1 MALSPGD
8 RLGPYEIVAPL
19 GSGGMGEVYRARD
32 TKLNRDVAIKVL
44 PDLFAQDADRL
55 SRFTR
60 EAQTL
65 ATLNHPNIAAIY
77 GIEGNAI
84 VMELVDGQDLS
95 ALIGGTQALNLRDV
109 LATARQIAEALEAAH
124 EAGVVHR
131 DLKPANIKVRDD
143 GTVKVLDFGLAKAMD
158 PSAASNSNAANS
170 PTLTAHASQMGLIIG
185 TAAYMAPEQAKGRSV
200 DKRADIWAF
209 GVILYEM
216 LSGQRGYQAEDIS
229 DTLAAVLTRDVNWS
243 ALPAGTPPRL
253 TTLLRDCLMRDPKQR
268 LRDIGDARRV
278 IGQLLGETQDTSS
291 GPISAEA
298 APATPVTAQRP
309 RALLLAATLVVVSAA
324 GAIFLW
330 NAFGPGARF
339 ASGTMTGP
347 IRLAVSI
354 PSAIHATG
362 AGITKD
368 GRTLLVRGNAR
379 KPDGTDEPR
388 GRIYTRRLD
397 EYEFKSIPVTDG
409 VQGTAQSPDGR
420 WLVFVATVSAQSTQ
434 QRIAKVPV
442 DGSAP
447 PVALSDWDDD
457 WATNVVWLE
466 DGDLLVSSNRGT
478 KFFRLPTSG
487 GAAKPPMAVDTGS
500 TSGIRAF
507 GQGLPGDRGVFF
519 SMESWGSRGYQLDQ
533 WLLDPKTGKAR
544 RLFEDAGNATYVPT
558 GHIVFS
564 RGAVLMAAPFDLQK
578 LAVTGEVTAL
588 PGSVRTVNS
597 WSHGAF
603 TLSNDGSL
611 VFAPGGRLGTD
622 RTLVTIDASGHV
634 TKFAADA
641 RSFESSPRVSPDG
654 RSVAV
659 VISNTKGTYETWVAE
674 DDRPGLRRVLV
685 LPNADCANPVWA
697 PDAQRLAYQRTA
709 RDKDDGIYLQ
719 RADGN
724 GSPQAILK
732 AESPEIGVW
741 PTSFAPD
748 GSGIIIGKGVGG
760 KADMLFVPISA
771 QGSASTPRVLRTTP
785 SNELDGRYSP
795 NGRLVTFSSDDSG
808 RNEVYVA
815 GYGADGAL
823 GPATMVSSGGGQQPA
838 WANNGQ
844 RLFYYNEPNKVMSVD
859 ISVTP
864 KLTASA
870 PVVAY
875 DLRKLRVNPNEWDV
889 MPDGRLLAIQKGEG
903 EDDITDFNVV
913 LNWSDEL
920 RARMATRASGR

>member
-1 MALSPGD
+1 
-8 RLGPYEIVAPL
+8 
-19 GSGGMGEVYRARD
+19 MGEVYRARD

-55 SRFTR
+55 LRFTR

-84 VMELVDGQDLS
+84 VMELVDGRDLS

-109 LATARQIAEALEAAH
+109 LVIARQIAEALEAAH
-124 EAGVVHR
+124 EAGIVHR

-143 GTVKVLDFGLAKAMD
+143 GTVKVLDFGLAKAVD
-158 PSAASNSNAANS
+158 PSGASNSNAANS

-209 GVILYEM
+209 DVILYEL

-253 TTLLRDCLMRDPKQR
+253 TTLLRDCLMRDTKQR

-278 IGQLLGETQDTSS
+278 IGQLLGESPDTAS
-291 GPISAEA
+291 GPISAES
-298 APATPVTAQRP
+298 APATSVTARTP
-309 RALLLAATLVVVSAA
+309 KALLLAATLVVVSAA

-330 NAFGPGARF
+330 STFGPGARST
-339 ASGTMTGP
+339 SGTMTGP
-347 IRLAVSI
+347 IRLSVSI
-354 PSAIHATG
+354 PSAIHATR

-368 GRTLLVRGNAR
+368 GRTLIVSGNAR
-379 KPDGTDEPR
+379 RPDGTDEPR

-397 EYEFKSIPVTDG
+397 EYEFKSIPGTEG
-409 VQGTAQSPDGR
+409 VQGAALSPDGR
-420 WLVFVATVSAQSTQ
+420 WVAFVATVSEQSSQ

-442 DGSAP
+442 DGSSP
-447 PVALSDWDDD
+447 PVVLSDWDND
-457 WATNVVWLE
+457 WGTNVVWLE
-466 DGDLLVSSNRGT
+466 DGDLLASSNRGT
-478 KFFRLPTSG
+478 KFFRLPTNG
-487 GAAKPPMAVDTGS
+487 GAAKPPMALDTGS
-500 TSGIRAF
+500 MSGNRVF

-519 SMESWGSRGYQLDQ
+519 MMGSWGSRGFQLDQ
-533 WLLDPKTGKAR
+533 WLLDPKSGKAR
-544 RLFEDAGNATYVPT
+544 RLFEDAGNATYVST

-597 WSHGAF
+597 WAHGNF
-603 TLSNDGSL
+603 TLSHDGTL

-622 RTLVTIDASGHV
+622 RTLVTIDPSGHV

-641 RSFESSPRVSPDG
+641 RSFESPPRVSPDG

-659 VISNTKGTYETWVAE
+659 VISNTKGTYETWVSEA
-674 DDRPGLRRVLV
+674 DRPGLRRVLV
-685 LPNADCANPVWA
+685 LPNADCAYPVWA
-697 PDAQRLAYQRTA
+697 PDAQWLVYQRTA

-719 RADGN
+719 RVDGT

-732 AESPEIGVW
+732 EGSPDAGVW

-748 GSGIIIGKGVGG
+748 GSGIIVSKAVGG
-760 KADMLFVPISA
+760 KIDLLFVSISA
-771 QGSASTPRVLRTTP
+771 PGSASTPRVLRATP
-785 SNELDGRYSP
+785 SNESQGRFSP
-795 NGRLVTFSSDDSG
+795 DGRLVAFSSDESG
-808 RNEVYVA
+808 RDEVYVA
-815 GYGADGAL
+815 GYRADGAL
-823 GPATMVSSGGGQQPA
+823 GPATMVSNGGGALPA
-838 WANNGQ
+838 WANDGK
-844 RLFYYNEPNKVMSVD
+844 RLLYYNEPNRVMSFD
-859 ISVTP
+859 ISIAP

-875 DLRKLRVNPNEWDV
+875 DLKKLRVNATDWDV
-889 MPDGRLLAIQKGEG
+889 MPDGRLLATQKGEG

-920 RARMATRASGR
+920 RARMTTRTPGR

>member
-1 MALSPGD
+1 
-8 RLGPYEIVAPL
+8 
-19 GSGGMGEVYRARD
+19 MGEVYRARD

-44 PDLFAQDADRL
+44 PDLFALDADRL
-55 SRFTR
+55 ARFTR

-65 ATLNHPNIAAIY
+65 ASLNHPSIAAIY

-84 VMELVDGQDLS
+84 VMELVDGKDLS
-95 ALIGGTQALNLRDV
+95 ALVCGTLALNLRDA
-109 LATARQIAEALEAAH
+109 LAIARQIAEALEAAH

-158 PSAASNSNAANS
+158 PSGASNSNAANS

-216 LSGQRGYQAEDIS
+216 LSGQRGYLAEDIS
-229 DTLAAVLTRDVNWS
+229 ETLAAVLTRDVNWS

-253 TTLLRDCLMRDPKQR
+253 TTLLRDCLMRDTKQR

-278 IGQLLGETQDTSS
+278 IGQLLGESPDTAS
-291 GPISAEA
+291 GPVPVEA
-298 APATPVTAQRP
+298 AHATSVTARTP

-330 NAFGPGARF
+330 NTFGPGARGG
-339 ASGTMTGP
+339 AGTMTGP
-347 IRLAVSI
+347 IRLSVSI
-354 PSAIHATG
+354 PSAIHATR

-368 GRTLLVRGNAR
+368 GMTLIVGGNAR
-379 KPDGTDEPR
+379 KLDGTDEPR

-397 EYEFKSIPVTDG
+397 EYEFKPIPGTEG
-409 VQGTAQSPDGR
+409 VQGAAQSPDGR
-420 WLVFVATVSAQSTQ
+420 WMAFVATVSEQSTQ

-442 DGSAP
+442 DGSSP

-457 WATNVVWLE
+457 WSTNIVWLE

-478 KFFRLPTSG
+478 KFFRLPTNG

-519 SMESWGSRGYQLDQ
+519 TMESWGSRGYQLDQ

-544 RLFEDAGNATYVPT
+544 RLFEDAGNAIYVPT
-558 GHIVFS
+558 GHIIFS
-564 RGAVLMAAPFDLQK
+564 RGALLMAAPFDLQQ
-578 LAVTGEVTAL
+578 LAVTGEVMAL

-603 TLSNDGSL
+603 TLSNDGTL

-622 RTLVTIDASGHV
+622 RTLVTIDSSGHV
-634 TKFAADA
+634 TKFANDA
-641 RSFESSPRVSPDG
+641 RSFESVPRVSPDG

-674 DDRPGLRRVLV
+674 ADRPGLRRLLV
-685 LPNADCANPVWA
+685 LPNADCSIPVWA

-719 RADGN
+719 RADGT

-732 AESPEIGVW
+732 AESLEVGVW

-748 GSGIIIGKGVGG
+748 GSGVLGSKNVGG
-760 KADMLFVPISA
+760 KADMLFVSISA
-771 QGSASTPRVLRTTP
+771 TGSASTPRVLRATA
-785 SNELDGRYSP
+785 SNEPDGRFSP
-795 NGRLVTFSSDDSG
+795 DGRMVTFSSDESG
-808 RNEVYVA
+808 RQEVYVA
-815 GYGADGAL
+815 RYGADGAL
-823 GPATMVSSGGGQQPA
+823 GPATIVSSGGGQQPA
-838 WANNGQ
+838 WANNGR
-844 RLFYYNEPNKVMSVD
+844 RLFYYNEPNRLMSVD

-870 PVVAY
+870 PVLAY
-875 DLRKLRVNPNEWDV
+875 DLKKLRVNPIEWDI
-889 MPDGRLLAIQKGEG
+889 MPDGRLLAIQKGQG

-913 LNWSDEL
+913 LNWIDEL
-920 RARMATRASGR
+920 RARMTTPTSGR